1 MFPSPAPFPLS
12 HNHFMLSRSFS
23 NPQCFLLH
31 PASNLAPHLTKNKE
45 LGKEHLDPCTYT
57 GRCSGILFRRPFCG
71 NICLHVHTA
80 VLRLFLFV
88 NGFFS
93 PLLFREQ
100 CLNLLPRS
108 ALVSSLSQHIFFS
121 STSFKSSF
129 CAAVN
134 QDAPCQGIVLGP
146 GLTLF
151 LWALLDCPPPCPC
164 SRSSCFS

>member
-1 MFPSPAPFPLS
+1 MLSRPAPFPLS
-12 HNHFMLSRSFS
+12 HNHFMISRSFS
-23 NPQCFLLH
+23 NPQRFLLH
-31 PASNLAPHLTKNKE
+31 PASNLAPHLTKNEE

-57 GRCSGILFRRPFCG
+57 GRCSGTPFRRPFCG
-71 NICLHVHTA
+71 NICLGVHTA

-100 CLNLLPRS
+100 CLNLLPCS
-108 ALVSSLSQHIFFS
+108 THVSSLSQHIFFS
-121 STSFKSSF
+121 PQLLCKSSF

-134 QDAPCQGIVLGP
+134 QHAPCQGIVLGP

-151 LWALLDCPPPCPC
+151 LWALLDCPPSLPLL
-164 SRSSCFS
+164 